1 MSEGRKT
8 GKKSGRRD
16 PSAKAGNLADF
27 PSSVWV
33 VGGGQMGGVV
43 ARYLHESLPGASTVC
58 VIDPGPEVLKTMKQ
72 EGMDA
77 VASVPE
83 ALKRSPAPKLIV
95 MAVKPGVFLKPESGL
110 PVSLSKVPEET
121 LAVSLMAGVPL
132 ERLRQQVPGVRW
144 VRSMTNLALST
155 GKGMTVLAA
164 SSQVTHAEQ
173 CFLYSLFS
181 AMGRALWIPEE
192 SFDAA
197 TAIAGSGPGLLAL
210 VAEALSDGGVRE
222 GLSRETATLL
232 SSWAV
237 FGTGSLLCER
247 SVLPEALKSKVA
259 SPAGTTIEGLAILE
273 KQGVRGAM
281 IEAVRCMTQRSRNL
295 SQQV

>member
-1 MSEGRKT
+1 
-8 GKKSGRRD
+8 
-16 PSAKAGNLADF
+16 
-27 PSSVWV
+27 
-33 VGGGQMGGVV
+33 
-43 ARYLHESLPGASTVC
+43 